1 MTTNQL
7 SRALDVNPLRL
18 RRSSYLA
25 RPHSVLIQRKMN
37 GRSLSEVFIG
47 LKVELLSHCIY

>member
-7 SRALDVNPLRL
+7 SRALDMNPLRL

-37 GRSLSEVFIG
+37 GRSLFEVFIG